1 LDAAVLYSGGK
12 DSTMA
17 LYRAMKND
25 NVRYLVSMVS
35 DNPYSYMFHV
45 PNIRWTRLS
54 SKAIGIPLI
63 EGSTTGVK
71 EEELKDLKRL
81 LKVLRER
88 RVKVLYSGAI
98 ASSYQRSRIE
108 RLCREAGLIS
118 KTPLW
123 HVDPLKYMME
133 ILDLRFEVIVTAV
146 AAEGFD
152 SSWLGRRIDQRMLT
166 ELKNLNREHGVHL
179 AFEGGEAETFV
190 LDGPIFK
197 RRIKI
202 LDAEKRWFQDSGVLE
217 IRDAIL
223 VDKD

>member
-1 LDAAVLYSGGK
+1 MLYSGGK

-17 LYRAMKND
+17 LYKAMEED
-25 NVRYLVSMVS
+25 NVKYLVSMVS

-45 PNIRWTRLS
+45 PNIKWARLS
-54 SKAIGIPLI
+54 SKAIGIPLL
-63 EGSTTGVK
+63 EGSTTGIK

-88 RVKVLYSGAI
+88 GVKVLYSGAI
-98 ASSYQRSRIE
+98 ASSYQRSRVDK
-108 RLCREAGLIS
+108 LCQEVGLTS

-123 HVDPLKYMME
+123 HVDPMKYMME
-133 ILDLRFEVIVTAV
+133 ILDLGFKVIITAV
-146 AAEGFD
+146 AAEGLD
-152 SSWLGRRIDQRMLT
+152 SSWLGRQIDHGMLT
-166 ELKNLNREHGVHL
+166 RLKDLNRKYGVHL

-197 RRIKI
+197 KRIKI
-202 LDAEKRWFQDSGVLE
+202 LEAEKRWFQDSGVLE
-217 IRDAIL
+217 IKDAIL

>member
-1 LDAAVLYSGGK
+1 MDAAVLYSGGK

-17 LYRAMKND
+17 LYRAMEDD

-63 EGSTTGVK
+63 EASTSGVK
-71 EEELKDLKRL
+71 EEELMDLKRL
-81 LKVLRER
+81 LKVLREWG
-88 RVKVLYSGAI
+88 VKVLYSGAI
-98 ASSYQRSRIE
+98 ASSYQRSRVE
-108 RLCREAGLIS
+108 RLCREVGLIP

-123 HVDPLKYMME
+123 HVDPLKYMIE
-133 ILDLRFEVIVTAV
+133 ILDLGFEVIVTAV

-166 ELKNLNREHGVHL
+166 ELKNLNREYGVHL

-197 RRIKI
+197 KRIKI
-202 LDAEKRWFQDSGVLE
+202 LDAEKRWFQDNGVLE

>member
-1 LDAAVLYSGGK
+1 MDAAVLYSGGK

-88 RVKVLYSGAI
+88 GVKVLYSGAI
-98 ASSYQRSRIE
+98 ASSYQRSRVE

-133 ILDLRFEVIVTAV
+133 ILDLGFEVIVTAV

>member
-88 RVKVLYSGAI
+88 GVKVLYSGAI

-133 ILDLRFEVIVTAV
+133 ILDLGFEVIVTAV

>member
-1 LDAAVLYSGGK
+1 MDAAVLYSGGK

-88 RVKVLYSGAI
+88 GVKVLYSGAI

-133 ILDLRFEVIVTAV
+133 ILDLGFEVIVTAV

>member
-17 LYRAMKND
+17 LYEAMKND

-63 EGSTTGVK
+63 EGSTSGVK

-81 LKVLRER
+81 LKMLRGR
-88 RVKVLYSGAI
+88 GVKVLYSGAI
-98 ASSYQRSRIE
+98 ASSYQRSRVE

-133 ILDLRFEVIVTAV
+133 ILDLGFEAIVTAI

-190 LDGPIFK
+190 LDGPMFK
-197 RRIKI
+197 KRIRI

>member
-1 LDAAVLYSGGK
+1 
-12 DSTMA
+12 
-17 LYRAMKND
+17 
-25 NVRYLVSMVS
+25 
-35 DNPYSYMFHV
+35 
-45 PNIRWTRLS
+45 
-54 SKAIGIPLI
+54 
-63 EGSTTGVK
+63 
-71 EEELKDLKRL
+71 
-81 LKVLRER
+81 
-88 RVKVLYSGAI
+88 
-98 ASSYQRSRIE
+98 
-108 RLCREAGLIS
+108 
-118 KTPLW
+118 
-123 HVDPLKYMME
+123 ME
-133 ILDLRFEVIVTAV
+133 ILDLGFEVIVTAV